1 MLSDITILVV
11 DDEIDI
17 VEIVKYNLAK
27 EGYGVVTARNGKEAI
42 AQAQIHLPQLILL
55 DMMMPQMNG
64 MDACQTLR
72 SMPQFKDTLIVFLSA
87 RSEEYTQVWALDIG
101 ADDYIAKPIK
111 PRLLVSKV
119 KALLRR
125 YLTTDNEEDD
135 ILKVGNLV
143 IDRQQFL
150 VKQDDILIELPRKEF
165 NLLYLLATQQGRVFT
180 REEILSRIWGD
191 DVIVNDRTIDVHVR
205 KLREKFGD
213 NFIKTIKGVGYKLDP

>member
-1 MLSDITILVV
+1 MLLDITILVV

-17 VEIVKYNLAK
+17 VEIVKYNLTK
-27 EGYGVVTARNGKEAI
+27 EGYNVVTARNGKEAI

-55 DMMMPQMNG
+55 DMMMPEMNG
-64 MDACQTLR
+64 MDTCQTLR

-125 YLTTDNEEDD
+125 YLTNDNEEET

-143 IDRQQFL
+143 IDRQQFF
-150 VKQDDILIELPRKEF
+150 VRQDDVLIELPRKEF
-165 NLLYLLATQQGRVFT
+165 NLLYLLATQQGKVFT

-213 NFIKTIKGVGYKLDP
+213 NFIKTIKGVGYKLDG

>member
-1 MLSDITILVV
+1 MLSEITILVV

-27 EGYGVVTARNGKEAI
+27 EGYNVVTARNGKEAI

-55 DMMMPQMNG
+55 DMMMPEMNG
-64 MDACQTLR
+64 MDTCQTLR
-72 SMPQFKDTLIVFLSA
+72 SMPQFRDTLIVFLSA

-125 YLTTDNEEDD
+125 YLTNDNEEEN

-150 VKQDDILIELPRKEF
+150 VRQDDVLIELPRKEF
-165 NLLYLLATQQGRVFT
+165 NLLYLLATQQGKVFT

-213 NFIKTIKGVGYKLDP
+213 NFIKTIKGVGYKLDG

>member
-1 MLSDITILVV
+1 MLLDITILVV

-17 VEIVKYNLAK
+17 VEIVKYNLTK
-27 EGYGVVTARNGKEAI
+27 EGYNVVTARNGKEAI

-55 DMMMPQMNG
+55 DMMMPEMNG
-64 MDACQTLR
+64 MDTCQTLR

-125 YLTTDNEEDD
+125 HLTTDNEEET

-150 VKQDDILIELPRKEF
+150 VRQDDVLIELPRKEF
-165 NLLYLLATQQGRVFT
+165 NLLYLLATQQGKVFT

-191 DVIVNDRTIDVHVR
+191 DVIVNDRTIDVHIR

-213 NFIKTIKGVGYKLDP
+213 NFIKTIKGVGYKLDG